1 MESESLVERMLRYAR
16 LKGLHV
22 EEKPF
27 SISLM
32 TQDGSIL
39 LLYKE
44 PSVSNCGNR
53 MERIFGEI
61 RHVYNEH
68 RICKYITEPTAEQL
82 YKYLEGVISEL
93 QAEERR

>member
-39 LLYKE
+39 TIYKE

-61 RHVYNEH
+61 RHVYNE
-68 RICKYITEPTAEQL
+68 RSICKYITEPTAEYL
-82 YKYLEGVISEL
+82 YKLLEVRIAEL
-93 QAEERR
+93 EKKER